1 MMADVSSAFDV
12 AERYWAKGP
21 PVDVEGIIRALGIEY
36 AEEMRPDS
44 MSGLIDRYGDGYR
57 IVVNAAHSHVRKR
70 FTAAHELGHYVYHR
84 DLIGDG
90 IYDDA
95 AYRTTDLSG
104 RYRNPKILLEH
115 ETQANRFA
123 SVVLMPSALIERLLR
138 EYRLDT
144 GNPRDVKEL
153 ARMLDVSE
161 QALRIR
167 LKLD

>member
-1 MMADVSSAFDV
+1 MSVVASAFDV
-12 AERYWAKGP
+12 AERFWAKAP

-36 AEEMRPDS
+36 VEEPRPDS
-44 MSGLIDRYGDGYR
+44 LSGLIERYGDGYR
-57 IVVNAAHSHVRKR
+57 IIVNSDHSRVRRR

-95 AYRTTDLSG
+95 AYRTGDLTG
-104 RYRNPKILLEH
+104 RFRNPKIRLEH

-123 SVVLMPSALIERLLR
+123 SVVLMPSGLMDRLQH
-138 EYRLDT
+138 EQNLDMR
-144 GNPRDVKEL
+144 NPTDVQVL
-153 ARMLDVSE
+153 ARLLDVSE